1 VEKLKTW
8 LLANAAEV
16 PPDEPDPVSTCKL
29 TDLSLGGCYVETE
42 SPFPERALV
51 DLCLKAADIEIHADG
66 IVRVMHPGSGMGV
79 EFPSRTSAQRETV
92 AHFIEFLTSQP
103 GTMPELLISPKAIV
117 ADESQFEQGDASP
130 EEHFEDPLVELLR
143 GGEGLSRDAFLSELH
158 KQRNPE
164 AVASN

>member
-1 VEKLKTW
+1 
-8 LLANAAEV
+8 
-16 PPDEPDPVSTCKL
+16 
-29 TDLSLGGCYVETE
+29 
-42 SPFPERALV
+42 V

-92 AHFIEFLTSQP
+92 AQFIEFLTSRP

-117 ADESQFEQGDASP
+117 ADESQFQQSDSTT
-130 EEHFEDPLVELLR
+130 EEHLEDPLAELLR
-143 GGEGLSRDAFLSELH
+143 SGEDLSQDAFLSELH